1 MAAQKIKCNFRAD
14 PIKRSEVHFMKKSIW
29 LMMFIL
35 ACVLRPAP
43 ATAQEGSSVAVMP
56 FVLSADGAQ
65 LEQLSR
71 LSKGMVG
78 VVVENLADQGLTA
91 FPLGDNFMAADE
103 ETVKAQARD
112 MGADYLFQTRVNKVG
127 ERFNLTGQLLALN
140 ASGRSSKRTT
150 VMADNSMGLPTAVE
164 QLVLLT
170 TDHLFSG
177 GSPVV
182 SVNIHGNTMMS
193 SQAILNILR
202 LKPGGTYSESK
213 ATSDIKRIYGLGYF
227 DDVQVNVTDARG
239 GKAVNFY
246 VIERAQ
252 LGNIVFRGNKKFD
265 NEELMKVVGIKPND
279 IPSERA
285 LADSVENIKRLYV
298 DKGFPN
304 VHVMTAV
311 ETGNDGR
318 SLLVYN
324 ISEGGKI
331 YIKNIEFDGNEFFS
345 DWTLSRKIDTSTRTF
360 LLSWIDGSGKLNQEK
375 LSGDSQKLETFY
387 QNHGFLNAQ
396 VGDPIVTNA
405 DGDDGGLT
413 VTFPIV
419 EGERFQVGEIT
430 ITGNL
435 LDDDDLKKMMKFI
448 ELRKEKWFSREVLQ
462 LDIKSLQTYYSDKG
476 YAHNTIDP
484 RITGPHDDN
493 KLDVEYVV
501 QPNNKVYF
509 DRITIVGNDKT
520 RDKVIRR
527 QLAVVEGDQF
537 SSSKIQSSQSNL
549 MRSSYFEQVNLVPGP
564 SDSDDKMNLR
574 VEVKERP
581 TGSFQIGGGYSNYNS
596 IFGVIRITQDN
607 LFGYGRRVSAE
618 ANVGKKNN
626 YFDISFT
633 DPWVAD
639 IPLTMGFDVFKYSNE
654 YDYYTKES
662 TGGALR
668 AGYPLWGNF
677 YLSARYSLE
686 NIDITDVSST
696 SSQYLRSMQDYS
708 TDSILTLTVKR
719 DTRNHFFF
727 PTEGSVARLSY
738 AKASGLLGGD
748 TAFDRYEAEG
758 AFWVPFPFYRGA
770 SFMAH
775 GEIGYM
781 EENKRGGLPTYE
793 KYMIGG
799 INSVRGYDWYTI
811 SPRDPLTGETIG
823 GEKMLALNFEIGLPI
838 LQEQGL
844 YAVAF
849 YDMGNVWDSRGQYSL
864 SDVRR
869 SYGAGLRYLSP
880 MGPFRI
886 EYGRPLDRERGDAS
900 GQWEFTMGSMF

>member
-1 MAAQKIKCNFRAD
+1 
-14 PIKRSEVHFMKKSIW
+14 MKKSIW

-43 ATAQEGSSVAVMP
+43 AVAQEGSTVAVMP
-56 FVLSADGAQ
+56 FVLSAEGAQ

-91 FPLGDNFMAADE
+91 FPLGDNFMAIDE
-103 ETVKAQARD
+103 ESAKAQARE
-112 MGADYLFQTRVNKVG
+112 MGADYLFQTKVTKNG
-127 ERFNLTGQLLALN
+127 DRYNLTGQLLSLSSAR
-140 ASGRSSKRTT
+140 RSSDRST
-150 VMADNSMGLPTAVE
+150 VMADSSINLPAAVE
-164 QLVLLT
+164 QLVLIT

-177 GSPVV
+177 GAKVV
-182 SVNIHGNTMMS
+182 SVDITGNTMMS
-193 SQAILNILR
+193 SQAILNTLR
-202 LKPGGTYSESK
+202 IKTGGTYNESK

-227 DDVQVNVTDARG
+227 DDVQVNVSDARG
-239 GKAVNFY
+239 GKAVHFY

-265 NEELMKVVGIKPND
+265 NDELTKVVGIKPND
-279 IPSERA
+279 IPSERV
-285 LADSVENIKRLYV
+285 LAESVENIKKLYV

-311 ETGNDGR
+311 ETGGDGR

-331 YIKNIEFDGNEFFS
+331 YIKNIEFDGNEYFS

-360 LLSWIDGSGKLNQEK
+360 LLSWISGSGKLNQEK
-375 LSGDSQKLETFY
+375 LSGDSQKVETFY
-387 QNHGFLNAQ
+387 HNNGFLNAQ

-405 DGDDGGLT
+405 EGDDGGLT
-413 VTFPIV
+413 VTFPII
-419 EGERFQVGEIT
+419 EGERFQVGEVT
-430 ITGNL
+430 IGGST
-435 LDDDDLKKMMKFI
+435 LDDDDLKKMMKFV

-484 RITGPHDDN
+484 RITGPNEDN

-501 QPNNKVYF
+501 QPNNMVYF

-527 QLAVVEGDQF
+527 QLAVVEGDKF
-537 SSSKIQSSQSNL
+537 SSSKIEASRSNL
-549 MRSSYFEQVNLVPGP
+549 MRSSYFSDVNVVPGP
-564 SDSDDKMNLR
+564 SDSDDKMNMR

-596 IFGVIRITQDN
+596 MFGVVRITQDN
-607 LFGYGRRVSAE
+607 LFGYGRRISAE

-626 YFDISFT
+626 YFDLSFT

-639 IPLTMGFDVFKYSNE
+639 IPLTLGFDLFKYENK

-662 TGGALR
+662 TGGAIR
-668 AGYPLWGNF
+668 AGYPLWANF
-677 YLSARYSLE
+677 YLSGRYSLE
-686 NIDITDVSST
+686 NIDITDISSS
-696 SSQYLRSMQDYS
+696 SSQYLKSMQDYS
-708 TDSILTLTVKR
+708 TDSILTLTLRR

-727 PTEGSVARLSY
+727 PTEGSVTRLSY
-738 AKASGLLGGD
+738 AKASGFLGGD
-748 TAFDRYEAEG
+748 TSFDRYEAEG
-758 AFWVPFPFYRGA
+758 AFWIPLPFYRGA

-775 GEIGYM
+775 GEIGFM
-781 EENKRGGLPTYE
+781 EENKTKGLPTYE

-799 INSVRGYDWYTI
+799 INSIRGYDWYTI
-811 SPRDPLTGETIG
+811 SPRDPQTNETIG
-823 GEKMLALNFEIGLPI
+823 GEKMLVFNFEVGLPI

-849 YDMGNVWDSRGQYSL
+849 YDMGNVWDKRDKYSV
-864 SDVRR
+864 SDLRK
-869 SYGAGLRYLSP
+869 SYGGGLRYLSP

-886 EYGRPLDRERGDAS
+886 EYGRPLDRKDGDSS